1 MSGDDKCKANIADG
15 SALFIHGILA
25 SLATEVDHFAAGFRA
40 QNDSQLTEAGRV
52 GYQAA
57 RTAERAWAH
66 RDDIQRMLA
75 SGQALK
81 FDALPAYVRKHIGV
95 DQTQLNADKPV
106 PAKPSTLFCSRSA
119 QASDGA

>member
-1 MSGDDKCKANIADG
+1 MSDDDVCKANIASNSG
-15 SALFIHGILA
+15 LFVHRMLA
-25 SLATEVDHFAAGFRA
+25 SLATEAIQYATGFHA
-40 QNDSQLTEAGRV
+40 SDDSQLTEAGRV